1 MKLGVLVY
9 LENNEE
15 QVLMIHRNKKDEH
28 QGLWLAPGGK
38 VEPNEA
44 PYETAIREM
53 LEETGLQIKDHEL
66 RAVLSFPDDGD
77 SPFGDEWH
85 VFVFY
90 SNSFSGTLSENCPEG
105 KLEWV
110 PKNSLTELA
119 TWEGDRI
126 FAPKIFNPGC
136 FSAKFLYSG
145 NTLLDYS
152 ISGTAE

>member
-28 QGLWLAPGGK
+28 HGLWLAPGGK

-44 PYETAIREM
+44 PYETAIRET

-66 RAVLSFPDDGD
+66 RAVLSFPDNGD
-77 SPFGDEWH
+77 SPFGEEWH
-85 VFVFY
+85 IFVFY
-90 SNSFSGTLSENCPEG
+90 SNSFSGNLSKNCPEG
-105 KLEWV
+105 DLEWV
-110 PKNSLTELA
+110 PKKSLNDLP
-119 TWEGDRI
+119 TWEGDKI
-126 FAPKIFNPGC
+126 FTPKIFEPDC
-136 FSAKFLYSG
+136 FSAKLLYSG

-152 ISGTAE
+152 FSGTTK